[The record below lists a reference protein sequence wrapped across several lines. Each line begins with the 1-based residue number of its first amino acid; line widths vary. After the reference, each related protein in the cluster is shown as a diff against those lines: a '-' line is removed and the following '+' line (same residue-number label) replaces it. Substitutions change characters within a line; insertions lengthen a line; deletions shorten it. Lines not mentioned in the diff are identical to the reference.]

1 MGYKDII
8 FEAAAKEQGLSWIT
22 VVENGETSTLSVCP
36 ASKTLDC
43 YSVSKVFTVT
53 ALGLLCD
60 DGMLSTE
67 ERVVDILRDL
77 LPDGMDARW
86 ESVTVDDV
94 IRHRWGI
101 DHGFLDIDVEDI
113 EEYERLYGTRDDF
126 LRIVLSARL
135 PLEVGSK
142 YVYSDAA
149 YYLLSRIITV
159 KTGISLTELLRE
171 RQKLRLHLRKML
183 ARQNERQKN
192 IILQGEGIKQV
203 EILKNETEML
213 TPEHRS
219 LRILYP
225 AYVSPVEKH
234 LPKGRSVKRCHNVEK
249 RGLPRPGL
257 THNRDILSFRHIK
270 ADVFKCRHAVSSEP
284 CRVYL
289 FQISYFKQIH

>member
-67 ERVVDILRDL
+67 ERVVDILRDS

-101 DHGFLDIDVEDI
+101 DHGFLDIDVENI

-126 LRIVLSARL
+126 LRIVLSAHL

-171 RQKLRLHLRKML
+171 RLFTPMHFEETAWSCCPLGFAMGATGLFIRSADIAKLGQLYIDGGVYGG
-183 ARQNERQKN
+183 ERY
-192 IILQGEGIKQV
+192 L
-203 EILKNETEML
+203 
-213 TPEHRS
+213 
-219 LRILYP
+219 
-225 AYVSPVEKH
+225 
-234 LPKGRSVKRCHNVEK
+234 
-249 RGLPRPGL
+249 
-257 THNRDILSFRHIK
+257 
-270 ADVFKCRHAVSSEP
+270 SSEW
-284 CRVYL
+284 CRTVLERGYELESVAPNVYAKGGMYG
-289 FQISYFKQIH
+289 QIIMINTERRLSIAWLGYDTDGYSERLQALVREL

>member
-67 ERVVDILRDL
+67 ERVVDILRDS
-77 LPDGMDARW
+77 LPDGMDERW

-101 DHGFLDIDVEDI
+101 DHGFLDIDVENI

-126 LRIVLSARL
+126 LRIVLSAHL

-149 YYLLSRIITV
+149 LPSN
-159 KTGISLTELLRE
+159 S
-171 RQKLRLHLRKML
+171 
-183 ARQNERQKN
+183 ARR
-192 IILQGEGIKQV
+192 
-203 EILKNETEML
+203 
-213 TPEHRS
+213 
-219 LRILYP
+219 
-225 AYVSPVEKH
+225 
-234 LPKGRSVKRCHNVEK
+234 
-249 RGLPRPGL
+249 
-257 THNRDILSFRHIK
+257 
-270 ADVFKCRHAVSSEP
+270 
-284 CRVYL
+284 
-289 FQISYFKQIH
+289 